1 MEITPLLWSRMAQN
15 GLGHFGTALGQV
27 GTALKWAKMTQKW
40 TKLAK
45 TL

>member
-1 MEITPLLWSRMAQN
+1 MGLLWSRMAQN

-27 GTALKWAKMTQKW
+27 GTALKWAKITPKS
-40 TKLAK
+40 TKMVK